1 MMKRFLPIILLLDL
15 LVCSCRTQQQI
26 EPLRYQTMSQKGSVT
41 LRLNQLE
48 YTLFCTTQLW
58 RNELVVLSLQPTLG
72 LEMVRIEATNDSVTI
87 VDKMNYR
94 YTTLA
99 YNWTARQVTPSPS
112 FELIQNFV
120 TAPIQEQQKKKK
132 KQQNQVTF
140 QIGASEIAIQC
151 AFSQRGY
158 DKLGAPRRMNLQK
171 YKRVSLH
178 EILPL

>member
-1 MMKRFLPIILLLDL
+1 MLI
-15 LVCSCRTQQQI
+15 CSWRTQQQI
-26 EPLRYQTMSQKGSVT
+26 ETLHYQSKSQKGSVT

-58 RNELVVLSLQPTLG
+58 RNELIVLSLQPTLG
-72 LEMVRIEATNDSVTI
+72 LEMVRIEATNDSVTL

-99 YNWTARQVTPSPS
+99 YNWAPKQVTPTPS

-120 TAPIQEQQKKKK
+120 TAPIQEQKKKKK

-140 QIGASEIAIQC
+140 QLGASRITIQC

-158 DKLGAPRRMNLQK
+158 NKLGVPRRMNLQK

>member
-1 MMKRFLPIILLLDL
+1 MMKRFLPIILLLGL

-26 EPLRYQTMSQKGSVT
+26 EPIRYQTMSQKGSVT

-120 TAPIQEQQKKKK
+120 TAPIQEQQKKKFSVDDLFK
-132 KQQNQVTF
+132 LFSRTF
-140 QIGASEIAIQC
+140 PPGIRRGQRYFYSE
-151 AFSQRGY
+151 FLR
-158 DKLGAPRRMNLQK
+158 KLF
-171 YKRVSLH
+171 
-178 EILPL
+178 